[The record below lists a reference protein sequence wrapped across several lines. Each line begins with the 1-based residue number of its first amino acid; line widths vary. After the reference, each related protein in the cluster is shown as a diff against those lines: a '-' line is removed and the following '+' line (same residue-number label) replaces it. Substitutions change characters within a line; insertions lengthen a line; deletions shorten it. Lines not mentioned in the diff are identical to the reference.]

1 MPGRSWRCRCSPNDR
16 DEPSSAAR
24 VRRRAW
30 LKPRKFPPPP
40 HADGDPLRSRRG
52 TQHRL
57 DRSPPFRAE
66 TRTLARL
73 PLRRWPSHRDFR
85 NVAHGAVLARLL
97 FWVLVSERS
106 RHPRAPSRV
115 SVLGRPSE
123 IGSASRLGSAVLAAH
138 AERPVGDAPFSML
151 LSCWFSGLAGVR
163 IRRMEER
170 LGPVPG
176 VGDRR

>member
-30 LKPRKFPPPP
+30 LKPRKFP
-40 HADGDPLRSRRG
+40 HRR
-52 TQHRL
+52 T
-57 DRSPPFRAE
+57 PTE
-66 TRTLARL
+66 TRFAPAAVINTGWTGALPSARK
-73 PLRRWPSHRDFR
+73 PGRWPGCRFVAGPARDFR